1 MFWNLLKAEQTKIF
15 KRWIV
20 WVILALLVALTLIGN
35 IVQTLTLP
43 GDLNTP
49 EAVATIQNITWPE
62 AMASLP
68 SMGSAAG
75 LGSILILILV
85 GVVMGQEYGWRSLHL
100 WLSEGF
106 SRPSL
111 MSAKILILVLVAFLM
126 VVTPLLVGGIH
137 SIFLTQQF
145 KGGLNLAEV
154 DLVQVGLSVL
164 RGIYSLMPYVALGLL
179 LAVLS
184 RSVVVPVA
192 GGLIAVLIFESLIP
206 QLLSLLGESWGR
218 LGLYF
223 PQGLATA
230 LMMANRATSSIDA
243 AMAAPP
249 VAPAAAALG
258 IAAWTAVLLGLA
270 FLAFRQQDL
279 TG

>member
-1 MFWNLLKAEQTKIF
+1 
-15 KRWIV
+15 
-20 WVILALLVALTLIGN
+20 
-35 IVQTLTLP
+35 
-43 GDLNTP
+43 
-49 EAVATIQNITWPE
+49 
-62 AMASLP
+62 
-68 SMGSAAG
+68 
-75 LGSILILILV
+75 
-85 GVVMGQEYGWRSLHL
+85 
-100 WLSEGF
+100 
-106 SRPSL
+106 
-111 MSAKILILVLVAFLM
+111 
-126 VVTPLLVGGIH
+126 VGGIH

-154 DLVQVGLSVL
+154 DLIQVGLSVL
-164 RGIYSLMPYVALGLL
+164 RGIYSLMPYEALGLL
-179 LAVLS
+179 LAILS

-206 QLLSLLGESWGR
+206 QLLGLLGESWGR
-218 LGLYF
+218 LGLYL

-279 TG
+279 IG